1 MVVKLSILGVHLRLE
16 LQEGEE
22 GETWKIKSVKKEK
35 EVEELGKT
43 LAPGTYMSLTLQSP
57 AYRAGAF
64 RSPFV
69 VTPFTYVYLYY
80 RVIVSI
86 YKNDT

>member
-16 LQEGEE
+16 LQEE

-35 EVEELGKT
+35 EVAELGKT
-43 LAPGTYMSLTLQSP
+43 LAPGTYMTLTLQSP

-86 YKNDT
+86 